1 MSNSPLGQYAPLVA
15 TVTALGVIGAYV
27 VALLFGGALGVTD
40 QALNNL
46 QDIALIAVGA
56 VFGSAV
62 SVNGW
67 KAPLSA
73 AHTRLDSLEKDVAI
87 TANAAGVP
95 PASLSV
101 TAHDG

>member
-1 MSNSPLGQYAPLVA
+1 MNSPLGQYAPLVA

-27 VALLFGGALGVTD
+27 IALLFGGRLGVTES
-40 QALNNL
+40 ALNNL
-46 QDIALIAVGA
+46 QDIALIAIGA

-67 KAPLSA
+67 KAPLASA
-73 AHTRLDSLEKDVAI
+73 HSRIDNLEKDVVV

-95 PASLSV
+95 PSSLTNSNNV
-101 TAHDG
+101 SN